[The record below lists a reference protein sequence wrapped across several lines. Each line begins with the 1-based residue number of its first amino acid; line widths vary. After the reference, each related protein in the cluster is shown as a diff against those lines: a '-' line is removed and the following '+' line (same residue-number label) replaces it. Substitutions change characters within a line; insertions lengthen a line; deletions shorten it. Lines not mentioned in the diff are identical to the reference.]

1 MAADAPIVLIGPPAT
16 GKSTL
21 GPMVAERLGRPHVSL
36 DEARWDYYR
45 EIGYDE
51 AFAAHIRA
59 TCGFAA
65 LAFFWKQFDVYAV
78 ERAVVDYSGAVID
91 FGAGH
96 STFESTEALARAR
109 TALAGCSLVV
119 LILPSPDEATSIR
132 ILRERTRALNV
143 PGVFEQPFDWVDYFV
158 RHPTNRL
165 LATHTVYTDG
175 RRPTQSCDEIV
186 TLVERGR

>member
-1 MAADAPIVLIGPPAT
+1 MTTASPIVLIGPPCT

-21 GPMVAERLGRPHVSL
+21 APLVADRLGRPHVSL
-36 DEARWDYYR
+36 DEARWAYYR

-51 AFAAHIRA
+51 SFAAHIRA

-78 ERAVVDYSGAVID
+78 ERAVADHPRAIID

-96 STFESTEALARAR
+96 STFESSEALARAR
-109 TALAGCSLVV
+109 AALAACSHVL
-119 LILPSPDEATSIR
+119 LILPFPDEATSIR
-132 ILRERTRALNV
+132 VLRERTRALNV
-143 PGVFEQPFDWVDYFV
+143 PGVFEQPFDWVEYFV

-165 LATHTVYTDG
+165 LATHTVYTEE
-175 RRPTQSCDEIV
+175 RSPSESCEEIV
-186 TLVERGR
+186 ALIGSY